1 MEITMELK
9 IFTSS
14 KEYRSYIRHSI
25 QVIII
30 MQLGVCVSKGRLIST
45 ILLPRAVPC
54 HFSFCVFEIP
64 YNPLRICK
72 KHKLYTQLQCVRG
85 TGRIRF
91 FKIKINS
98 LGWPRFSDKC
108 AGPNRCCKRPTGPLR
123 QRDEDF
129 SSKNWSTARIAL
141 RHPGLNPGPVR
152 GEGPRPNPILRVRR
166 AAVTGHCRGPQWHE
180 VCGEFSL
187 QFREQGPGP
196 VAPRGGTSDGPSPRR
211 LRGQGQPVRGDGPGP
226 CQSASATG
234 RRQGPLPLSPVA
246 RASEVC
252 F

>member
-1 MEITMELK
+1 
-9 IFTSS
+9 
-14 KEYRSYIRHSI
+14 
-25 QVIII
+25 
-30 MQLGVCVSKGRLIST
+30 
-45 ILLPRAVPC
+45 
-54 HFSFCVFEIP
+54 
-64 YNPLRICK
+64 
-72 KHKLYTQLQCVRG
+72 VRG

-166 AAVTGHCRGPQWHE
+166 AAVTGHCRGPRWHE

-211 LRGQGQPVRGDGPGP
+211 LRGQGSLPRSPVARGLRRVLTPVPGARPGPCGPARGHERRAQSEATEGPGVTAAVPGGTRSAASSHSSSGSKARALWPREGARATRTGPVRGD
-226 CQSASATG
+226 
-234 RRQGPLPLSPVA
+234 
-246 RASEVC
+246 
-252 F
+252 

>member
-1 MEITMELK
+1 VLCRA
-9 IFTSS
+9 IFLFVFS
-14 KEYRSYIRHSI
+14 KF
-25 QVIII
+25 
-30 MQLGVCVSKGRLIST
+30 LAT
-45 ILLPRAVPC
+45 PC
-54 HFSFCVFEIP
+54 ESARNTNCTP
-64 YNPLRICK
+64 NYNVR

-166 AAVTGHCRGPQWHE
+166 AAVTGHCRGPRWHE

-211 LRGQGQPVRGDGPGP
+211 LRGQG
-226 CQSASATG
+226 S
-234 RRQGPLPLSPVA
+234 LPRSPVA
-246 RASEVC
+246 RGLRRVLTPVPGARPGPRGPVAPRGGKSDGPSPRRGARANLNLQV
-252 F
+252 